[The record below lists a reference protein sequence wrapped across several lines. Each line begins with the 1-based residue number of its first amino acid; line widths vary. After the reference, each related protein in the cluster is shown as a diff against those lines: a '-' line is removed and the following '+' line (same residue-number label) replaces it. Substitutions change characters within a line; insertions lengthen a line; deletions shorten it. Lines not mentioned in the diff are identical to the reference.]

1 MRSLAEHRGRSSE
14 GRRVRFLGY
23 GLGRFFVE
31 DVADGSGTSLGFP
44 TVFDDNGG
52 LGNFCSFRA
61 MTGSVVLINAPSVDN
76 GVIEVNDVRDD
87 LNWDGDMG

>member
-23 GLGRFFVE
+23 GPGRFFVE

-44 TVFDDNGG
+44 TVFDDDDG
-52 LGNFCSFRA
+52 LGNSCSFRA
-61 MTGSVVLINAPSVDN
+61 MTGSVVLINTPSVDN
-76 GVIEVNDVRDD
+76 GIIEVDDMWDD
-87 LNWDGDMG
+87 LDWDGDMG